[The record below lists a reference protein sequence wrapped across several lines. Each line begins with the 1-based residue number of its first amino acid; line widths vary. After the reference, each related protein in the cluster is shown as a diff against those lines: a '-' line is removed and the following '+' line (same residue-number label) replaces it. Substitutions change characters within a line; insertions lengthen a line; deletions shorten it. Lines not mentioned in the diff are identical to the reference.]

1 MNLEL
6 LKVEL
11 EQIFPGAALEII
23 PNGSPSG
30 QHSLL
35 IDNAHA
41 PAIALY
47 LRDRASTRFDHCSNV
62 TGVDWPLKTTT
73 AKVKVKR
80 EIEGVE
86 KEVEELETT
95 ESGNYLEAVYHL
107 FSTTERVGPL
117 VLRMRTA
124 NRGDARAE
132 NNRLPSLTP
141 IWRAAEF
148 QEREIFD
155 LYGIHFDGH
164 PDLRRLLMWDEY
176 VDHPMRRDY
185 NNPDPEEEAAS
196 LDAFMARRAAQGV
209 A

>member
-6 LKVEL
+6 LKLEVEENVSGCKL
-11 EQIFPGAALEII
+11 VII

-35 IDNAHA
+35 IDGDYA

-86 KEVEELETT
+86 KEVEELETI

-107 FSTTERVGPL
+107 FSTTASPKEKPAPL
-117 VLRMRTA
+117 VLRMRT
-124 NRGDARAE
+124 GDRAT

-141 IWRAAEF
+141 IWRAAEY

-164 PDLRRLLMWDEY
+164 PDLRRLLMWEEY
-176 VDHPMRRDY
+176 QDHPMRRDY
-185 NNPDPEEEAAS
+185 INPDPEEEAAS
-196 LDAFMARRAAQGV
+196 LADFTARRASQGV

>member
-6 LKVEL
+6 LKLEVE
-11 EQIFPGAALEII
+11 ENVSGCKLEII

-35 IDNAHA
+35 IDGDHA

-47 LRDRASTRFDHCSNV
+47 LRDRATTRFDHCSNV

-73 AKVKVKR
+73 GKIKVKR

-95 ESGNYLEAVYHL
+95 KSGNYLEAVYHL
-107 FSTTERVGPL
+107 FSTTAHVGPL
-117 VLRMRTA
+117 VLRMRT
-124 NRGDARAE
+124 GDRAS

-141 IWRAAEF
+141 IWRAAEY

-164 PDLRRLLMWDEY
+164 PDLRRLLMWEEY
-176 VDHPMRRDY
+176 EDHPMRRDY
-185 NNPDPEEEAAS
+185 INPDPEEEAAS

>member
-11 EQIFPGAALEII
+11 EQNIPGATLEII

-30 QHSLL
+30 QHSLVNE
-35 IDNAHA
+35 NAHA
-41 PAIALY
+41 PAIAHY

-73 AKVKVKR
+73 AKVKVMR
-80 EIEGVE
+80 EVEGTE
-86 KEVEELETT
+86 KEVEELVTSG
-95 ESGNYLEAVYHL
+95 SGNYLEAVYHL

-117 VLRMRTA
+117 VLRMRTV
-124 NRGDARAE
+124 DRAD

-141 IWRAAEF
+141 IWRAAEY

-185 NNPDPEEEAAS
+185 HNPDPEEEAAS
-196 LDAFMARRAAQGV
+196 LEDFMARRAAQGV

>member
-6 LKVEL
+6 LKLEL
-11 EQIFPGAALEII
+11 EENIPGCRLEII
-23 PNGSPSG
+23 PNGSLSG

-35 IDNAHA
+35 IDNAHG

-47 LRDRASTRFDHCSNV
+47 LRDRATTRFDHCSNV

-117 VLRMRTA
+117 VLRMRTED
-124 NRGDARAE
+124 RE
-132 NNRLPSLTP
+132 SNNRLPSLTP
-141 IWRAAEF
+141 IWRAAEY

-155 LYGIHFDGH
+155 LYGIHFEGH

-185 NNPDPEEEAAS
+185 INPDPEEEAAS

>member
-6 LKVEL
+6 LKLEL
-11 EQIFPGAALEII
+11 EDHIPGATLEII

-35 IDNAHA
+35 VDRAHA

-47 LRDRASTRFDHCSNV
+47 LRDRASIRFDHCSNV

-73 AKVKVKR
+73 AKIKVKR

-107 FSTTERVGPL
+107 FSTTDRVGPL

-124 NRGDARAE
+124 DRAE

-141 IWRAAEF
+141 VWRAAEY

-176 VDHPMRRDY
+176 IDHPMRRDY
-185 NNPDPEEEAAS
+185 INPDPEEEAAS
-196 LDAFMARRAAQGV
+196 LDAFMARRAAQG
-209 A
+209 AA